1 MTGRAIW
8 LILRKDVLI
17 ELRTREVLASMGLFG
32 LLIVVVFAF
41 AFSLDKTRAQLVGPG
56 IIWVTILFSGTLGLY
71 RLFDRERD
79 NAAMSGLLLSPGGP
93 MAVYIAK
100 VLGLVSFI
108 TVTEIIVLPLMLA
121 FMDMPLPSEGIPL
134 FALALIMGVVGFSV
148 VAVLF
153 GGMLASTRLREV
165 LIPIVV
171 YPIVIPVIIGGVKLT
186 GAAMGGGLP
195 GEAGN
200 WIRLMAGFDLI
211 YLALCP
217 WVFTR
222 VMVE

>member
-1 MTGRAIW
+1 MTAKTIW

-17 ELRTREVLASMGLFG
+17 ELRTREVLTSMALFAV
-32 LLIVVVFAF
+32 LIVVVFAF
-41 AFSLDKTRAQLVGPG
+41 AFSLDETRAKLVGPG
-56 IIWVTILFSGTLGLY
+56 IIWVTILFAGTLGLY

-79 NAAMSGLLLSPGGP
+79 HAAMSGLLLAPAGP
-93 MAVYIAK
+93 LAVYIAK
-100 VLGLVSFI
+100 VLGLVIFI

-121 FMDMPLPSEGIPL
+121 FIGVPLPLEGIPL
-134 FALALIMGVVGFSV
+134 FALALLLGVLGFSL

-171 YPIVIPVIIGGVKLT
+171 YPVVVPVIIGGVKLT
-186 GAAMGGGLP
+186 GAAMGDGLP
-195 GEAGN
+195 GEADN
-200 WIRLMAGFDLI
+200 WLRLMAGFDII